1 MLITLKAKPNARKN
15 EVVKVDDVTYEVRTT
30 ATPADGKANEAI
42 IELLAK
48 YFRVAKSKVEI
59 VKGKTAHVKIVEIM
73 EEV

>member
-15 EVVKVDDVTYEVRTT
+15 EVIKVDGVNYEVGTT

-59 VKGKTAHVKIVEIM
+59 VKGKTSHVKVVEI
-73 EEV
+73 EGI